1 MASLPCLPYGPDTT
15 GGLKD
20 SQSRLDLIA
29 GAAILVMFVGTYTLT
44 VSRLGLLMIVG
55 GMIVMQFLFAKT
67 FRTKR

>member
-1 MASLPCLPYGPDTT
+1 M
-15 GGLKD
+15 D